1 MNRFVEKGWEC
12 LCRQTFPDAVSGSR
26 RTHITQADFAD
37 RIGLSQSYL
46 SAVEHGRN
54 EVDVE
59 VLLVISR
66 KFGGGKCGGRATG
79 W

>member
-1 MNRFVEKGWEC
+1 MSSARLREDSQGPFHP
-12 LCRQTFPDAVSGSR
+12 L
-26 RTHITQADFAD
+26 ADFAD
-37 RIGLSQSYL
+37 RIGLNQSYL

-66 KFGGGKCGGRATG
+66 KFGSSKCGGRATG
-79 W
+79 L